1 MVMGA
6 FVYSVF
12 LGIDQA
18 IHYAH
23 CVPTNIIAG
32 PVSAAGKPSFRSS
45 AYRRA
50 ILHASN
56 TQNLH
61 HVLVRADAGQ
71 HFDVGAAE
79 SNMVVGAFVYSVF
92 LGIDQAI
99 HYAHCVPTN
108 IIAGPVSAAVKPGFR
123 SSAYHRAILHASNTQ
138 NLHHVLVRADAGQHF
153 DVGAAES
160 FGNTMSIRDMGDG
173 VAMEQSEPKQRQDTL
188 NFDYFEEYLEIVDNS
203 QSPESYRELV
213 RELHSLPIQDAVKA
227 LRLIIRHAAK
237 NPVALLY
244 FLNTFEPPE
253 SYTDVGL
260 GLAFKRS
267 LINRTRND
275 LEQLSQGHP
284 QLRSVIRPA
293 LVKFLKSKT
302 DVSYLL

>member
-1 MVMGA
+1 MKQIFAVT
-6 FVYSVF
+6 
-12 LGIDQA
+12 LLTLA

-23 CVPTNIIAG
+23 CAPTNIITG
-32 PVSAAGKPSFRSS
+32 PVSAAGKPGFRSS
-45 AYRRA
+45 AYHRA
-50 ILHASN
+50 IIHASN

-61 HVLVRADAGQ
+61 HVLVRAD
-71 HFDVGAAE
+71 
-79 SNMVVGAFVYSVF
+79 
-92 LGIDQAI
+92 
-99 HYAHCVPTN
+99 T
-108 IIAGPVSAAVKPGFR
+108 R
-123 SSAYHRAILHASNTQ
+123 
-138 NLHHVLVRADAGQHF
+138 QHF

-160 FGNTMSIRDMGDG
+160 FGDTMRIRDMGDG
-173 VAMEQSEPKQRQDTL
+173 HTMEQSEPKQMQDKL
-188 NFDYFEEYLEIVDNS
+188 NFDYFEENLEIVDNS
-203 QSPESYRELV
+203 QNPVSYRELI

-275 LEQLSQGHP
+275 LEQLSQSQP
-284 QLRSVIRPA
+284 QLRNVIRPA
-293 LVKFLKSKT
+293 LAKFLESKT
-302 DVSYLL
+302 DASYLL